1 MMHLSITAKIAISSG
16 LMLFILAVGRVL
28 HNTGR
33 PYLRGLFTAHIAA
46 TALLIAALVLF
57 MFSPLKE
64 NDALISVILPV
75 IFGLFFL
82 ALLVFS
88 GLLLNL
94 EKAPTPSLWLHRLA
108 TAGFIT
114 AAGLL
119 VWKLAIL

>member
-1 MMHLSITAKIAISSG
+1 MHLSITAKIALSSG

-33 PYLRGLFTAHIAA
+33 PYLRGLFTAHITA

-57 MFSPLKE
+57 LFSPLKD

-88 GLLLNL
+88 GILLNL
-94 EKAPTPSLWLHRLA
+94 EKAPTPSLWLHRIA
-108 TAGFIT
+108 TAGFVIVT
-114 AAGLL
+114 ALL
-119 VWKLAIL
+119 VWKFSVL